1 MVNAFWLDED
11 LEQAA
16 AWHVDRHVL
25 SAILE
30 NHLTLTTALALRGH
44 PSDLPVTHEHHPL
57 PDWAAQHPDNWQRL
71 HDYVEAC
78 HEEWRYRWDNHDSTH
93 GSWEKLQALDVDL
106 AALDWPG
113 EPSPPPQ
120 LTGDWEADTVVDA
133 YRLYYANDKRDL
145 FAWTKRQPPAW
156 LDDYRR
162 EEPAADTD
170 P

>member
-1 MVNAFWLDED
+1 V
-11 LEQAA
+11 
-16 AWHVDRHVL
+16 
-25 SAILE
+25 SA
-30 NHLTLTTALALRGH
+30 
-44 PSDLPVTHEHHPL
+44 SQSPV
-57 PDWAAQHPDNWQRL
+57 
-71 HDYVEAC
+71 
-78 HEEWRYRWDNHDSTH
+78 S
-93 GSWEKLQALDVDL
+93 
-106 AALDWPG
+106 WPG

-145 FAWTKRQPPAW
+145 FAWTKRQPPPW